1 MSLLTKTYFGWILV
15 LKVSIWYT
23 EWRLFDLCWESICI
37 CSFINKKVVALFL
50 LILCGFIIGANKFIF
65 DKHEHVD
72 MKNVKYVLT
81 LSKDSA
87 DRGACLVFI
96 SKEDKTLKTLKYDG
110 CSTLS
115 INKDNGEFVI
125 HSHKRN
131 EHYRFTKEGKFKPF

>member
-1 MSLLTKTYFGWILV
+1 MYLQ
-15 LKVSIWYT
+15 
-23 EWRLFDLCWESICI
+23 
-37 CSFINKKVVALFL
+37 FINKKVVALFL

-87 DRGACLVFI
+87 DRRAYLVFI
-96 SKEDKTLKTLKYDG
+96 SKEGKTFKTLKYNG

-131 EHYRFTKEGKFKPF
+131 EHYRFTKEGKFKPYSLLKNKYIKEDWEGMASNR

>member
-1 MSLLTKTYFGWILV
+1 
-15 LKVSIWYT
+15 
-23 EWRLFDLCWESICI
+23 
-37 CSFINKKVVALFL
+37 
-50 LILCGFIIGANKFIF
+50 
-65 DKHEHVD
+65 

-87 DRGACLVFI
+87 DRGAYLVFI
-96 SKEDKTLKTLKYDG
+96 SKEGKTFKTLKYNG

-131 EHYRFTKEGKFKPF
+131 EYYRFTKEGKFKPYSLLKNKYIKEDWEGMASNR